1 MIKLNK
7 KMRILKLIFLWLL
20 IGLVANSQNAN
31 LPTSYFH
38 YAYDSTGNRVRRE
51 VIVIQHSPPAPN
63 IHNKDSLGDYVVSG
77 NSKVTKIEN
86 LDNTP
91 GNDKHKSLIGE
102 RKITI
107 SPNPTKG
114 DLKIE
119 ISNLNSDSKGM
130 ITITDMSGKVISI
143 IKNAGSLIYVD
154 LSSAARGSYVL
165 KIVIDGMSKEWVV
178 MKL

>member
-1 MIKLNK
+1 MKE
-7 KMRILKLIFLWLL
+7 LIIGFL
-20 IGLVANSQNAN
+20 ISLVSHVLYSQNAN

-38 YAYDSTGNRVRRE
+38 YSYDSTGNRVRRE

-77 NSKVTKIEN
+77 NTKITKVDN

-91 GNDKHKSLIGE
+91 GNDKHESFLGE
-102 RKITI
+102 KKITI

-114 DLKIE
+114 ELRID
-119 ISNLNSDSKGM
+119 ISNLNSDIKVM

-143 IKNAGSLIYVD
+143 IKNAGSSNYVD
-154 LSSAARGSYVL
+154 ISGAVRGSYVL